1 MPDRALSLPEVSA
14 LVVLMVEAREVSNP
28 ELKARYGLTL
38 DGKARLRMNDLKLVD
53 SWKQGR
59 AYVHMLTDAGWAR
72 LAEEF
77 QTGTVPAPTG
87 SAGAMIRALWT
98 GLQGFLERT
107 DHRLADVFQPRDVS
121 ASPTSTEPAPTPEPV
136 TPPEPAPAPVPATAA
151 EPEPTPEPVTLSQPV
166 TTSQPVTASQPITA
180 LNSEPEREPITMTQP
195 TAEPGPV
202 AALMPASEPGSVMA
216 TGPTPET
223 ETETV
228 AGPAPGPETETDI
241 EVRVRVAYSELAG
254 EPGTWVSLTRLRP
267 LLGDVSRAEVDDMLR
282 RMNRMPDVNIVPESN
297 QKTLTQQDREAA
309 VTIGDQDKHLLSIGV
324 R

>member
-166 TTSQPVTASQPITA
+166 TASQPITA

-216 TGPTPET
+216 TGPT
-223 ETETV
+223 
-228 AGPAPGPETETDI
+228 PETETDI

>member
-14 LVVLMVEAREVSNP
+14 LVVLMVEAREISNP

-87 SAGAMIRALWT
+87 SAGAMIRALWA

-121 ASPTSTEPAPTPEPV
+121 VSPAS
-136 TPPEPAPAPVPATAA
+136 PEPAPAPEPATAPAAAPVPATAA
-151 EPEPTPEPVTLSQPV
+151 GSEPTPEPVTA
-166 TTSQPVTASQPITA
+166 SQPVTA
-180 LNSEPEREPITMTQP
+180 LHSEPEREPITMTGP
-195 TAEPGPV
+195 TSEPGPV
-202 AALMPASEPGSVMA
+202 TALMPASEPGSVMA
-216 TGPTPET
+216 TGPAPEAVA
-223 ETETV
+223 V
-228 AGPAPGPETETDI
+228 AGPTPGPEAEADI

-254 EPGTWVSLTRLRP
+254 EPGTWVSLTKLRP

-297 QKTLTQQDREAA
+297 QKTLTPQDREAA

>member
-87 SAGAMIRALWT
+87 SAGAMIRALWA

-121 ASPTSTEPAPTPEPV
+121 VSPASAEPAPAPEPV
-136 TPPEPAPAPVPATAA
+136 TPPEPTPAPVPATAT
-151 EPEPTPEPVTLSQPV
+151 EPEPTPEAVTA
-166 TTSQPVTASQPITA
+166 SQPVTA
-180 LNSEPEREPITMTQP
+180 LNPEPEREPIMTTQP
-195 TAEPGPV
+195 TSEPGPV
-202 AALMPASEPGSVMA
+202 TALMPASDPGSIMA
-216 TGPTPET
+216 TGPTPEAVA
-223 ETETV
+223 V
-228 AGPAPGPETETDI
+228 AGPTPGPETETEADI

-254 EPGTWVSLTRLRP
+254 EPGTWVSLTKLRP

-297 QKTLTQQDREAA
+297 QKTLTPQDREAA